1 MKKDRERA
9 SITVEAAL
17 FLPLFL
23 MAFLTIYNLVYFARA
38 QMLMQYA
45 ADQAVKQV
53 AQYSYIL
60 EKTGILDSLDNM
72 TTKNEKF
79 EQDMDSIRKNLETIQ
94 SATEKAVQ
102 GTDVIDNIN
111 QIGDEGE
118 KLVDKA
124 KGYVENPSEFINGV
138 LLAMKKDAV
147 NGVASYMVNTVAK
160 SCVEQQLSIAGG
172 SHSAEEYMQILG
184 ITNVSMKKTAWCQN
198 KSRDIRLVVDFDL
211 NSRMPFFV
219 MAPRHYRVCASTRV
233 WSGV

>member
-1 MKKDRERA
+1 MKENRERA

-111 QIGDEGE
+111 QIGDEG
-118 KLVDKA
+118 KSWLKRQKVMWRI
-124 KGYVENPSEFINGV
+124 P
-138 LLAMKKDAV
+138 
-147 NGVASYMVNTVAK
+147 AS
-160 SCVEQQLSIAGG
+160 LSME
-172 SHSAEEYMQILG
+172 SFWQ
-184 ITNVSMKKTAWCQN
+184 
-198 KSRDIRLVVDFDL
+198 
-211 NSRMPFFV
+211 
-219 MAPRHYRVCASTRV
+219 
-233 WSGV
+233 

>member
-79 EQDMDSIRKNLETIQ
+79 EQDMDSIRKNLETQ
-94 SATEKAVQ
+94 DCGCSRPSGNCDRTGPGRGPAVPRELSP
-102 GTDVIDNIN
+102 GILT
-111 QIGDEGE
+111 
-118 KLVDKA
+118 KK
-124 KGYVENPSEFINGV
+124 EN
-138 LLAMKKDAV
+138 
-147 NGVASYMVNTVAK
+147 SYGNFP
-160 SCVEQQLSIAGG
+160 C
-172 SHSAEEYMQILG
+172 H
-184 ITNVSMKKTAWCQN
+184 
-198 KSRDIRLVVDFDL
+198 
-211 NSRMPFFV
+211 
-219 MAPRHYRVCASTRV
+219 
-233 WSGV
+233 

>member
-1 MKKDRERA
+1 MKENRERA

-79 EQDMDSIRKNLETIQ
+79 EQDMDSIKKNLDTIQ

-118 KLVDKA
+118 KA

-184 ITNVSMKKTAWCQN
+184 ITNVSMKKPAWCQN

-211 NSRMPFFV
+211 NSRMPFFI

>member
-1 MKKDRERA
+1 MKENRERA

-38 QMLMQYA
+38 QMLMQYT

-79 EQDMDSIRKNLETIQ
+79 EQDMDSIKKNLDTIQ

-118 KLVDKA
+118 KLVEKA

-147 NGVASYMVNTVAK
+147 N
-160 SCVEQQLSIAGG
+160 
-172 SHSAEEYMQILG
+172 
-184 ITNVSMKKTAWCQN
+184 
-198 KSRDIRLVVDFDL
+198 
-211 NSRMPFFV
+211 
-219 MAPRHYRVCASTRV
+219 
-233 WSGV
+233 